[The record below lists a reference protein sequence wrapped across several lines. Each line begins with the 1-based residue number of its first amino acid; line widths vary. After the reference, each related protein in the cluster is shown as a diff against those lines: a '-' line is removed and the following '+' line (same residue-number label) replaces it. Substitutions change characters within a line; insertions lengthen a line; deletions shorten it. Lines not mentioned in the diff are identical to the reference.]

1 MGKTW
6 VIYFTPAIDMVL
18 RIVGAAS
25 LAVIAGFLIW
35 WLS

>member
-1 MGKTW
+1 MENLGA
-6 VIYFTPAIDMVL
+6 VLAPIIDRVL

-25 LAVIAGFLIW
+25 LAVIAVFLIW

>member
-1 MGKTW
+1 MENLKA
-6 VIYFTPAIDMVL
+6 VFIPAIDMVL
-18 RIVGAAS
+18 RMVGAAS

>member
-1 MGKTW
+1 MGRTW
-6 VIYFTPAIDMVL
+6 VIFITPAIDMVL

-35 WLS
+35 WLF